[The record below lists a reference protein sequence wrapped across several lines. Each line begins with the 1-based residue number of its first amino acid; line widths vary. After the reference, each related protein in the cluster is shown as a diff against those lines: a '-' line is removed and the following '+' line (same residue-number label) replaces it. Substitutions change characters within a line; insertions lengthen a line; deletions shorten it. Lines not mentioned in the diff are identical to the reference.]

1 MVNFV
6 VFFQQQFYFFETVAS
21 VTVLFFVDV
30 VAGISNC
37 VDNGLE
43 VIAVVVGCRFQ

>member
-6 VFFQQQFYFFETVAS
+6 VFFQQQFYFFETVTS
-21 VTVLFFVDV
+21 VAVLFFADV
-30 VAGISNC
+30 VAGVSNC

-43 VIAVVVGCRFQ
+43 VIAVVAGCCFQ